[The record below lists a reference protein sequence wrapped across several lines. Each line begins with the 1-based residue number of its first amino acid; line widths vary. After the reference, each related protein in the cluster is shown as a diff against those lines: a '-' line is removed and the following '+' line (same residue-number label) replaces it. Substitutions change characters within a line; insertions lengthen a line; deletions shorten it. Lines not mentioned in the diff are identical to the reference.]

1 MQSDLFAP
9 KEEPRGQW
17 PSEQLNELLGG
28 KIAWDRAPPA
38 IRSWSA
44 FFIYE
49 AAQQL
54 IKMPDKEKR
63 RIALGKI
70 PSTIRHVVE
79 DEVKRLW
86 PSRTRQ

>member
-1 MQSDLFAP
+1 MQDDLFAP

-28 KIAWDRAPPA
+28 KIAWDKASLA

-49 AAQQL
+49 AACEL
-54 IKMPDKEKR
+54 IAISDKEKR

-70 PSTIRHVVE
+70 PGTIRHVVE

-86 PSRTRQ
+86 PIRTRR